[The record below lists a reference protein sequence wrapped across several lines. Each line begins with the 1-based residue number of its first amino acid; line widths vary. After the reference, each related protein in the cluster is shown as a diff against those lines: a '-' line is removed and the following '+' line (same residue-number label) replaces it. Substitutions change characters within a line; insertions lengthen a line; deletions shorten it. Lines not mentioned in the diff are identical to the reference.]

1 MVYDVAVIGA
11 GVVGAAIARELT
23 AAHLT
28 VAVVEARDD
37 VGDGTSKANTAIL
50 HTGFDATP
58 GTLESQL
65 VRRGAQLLRR
75 YAQDVGIPIER
86 TGALLVAWTDE
97 EFASLPGLR
106 DKAVRN
112 GYDACRLVDADEV
125 YRQVPAL
132 GAGARGGLTVPDESI
147 TCTWTATLALA
158 TDAVRRGA
166 DLLLNQRVTGLDIG
180 LDSNAAVRDDP
191 RAGDWGDD
199 SGDIGSPG
207 EIAGAVTVLHT
218 DRGDLTARWVVNAAG
233 LGCDL
238 IDAMAGYHRF
248 TVTPRRGELLVF
260 DKLARPLVDKIVLPV
275 PSKVGKGVLI
285 SPTIYGNV
293 MLGPTAEDLTDRTAT
308 GTSEQGFDFLL
319 TKGRA
324 LMPRLLSEEVTASYA
339 GLRAAVD
346 AGDYLIEA
354 DREQRYVLVGGI
366 RSTGLTSSMAVAE
379 HVVGLLAE
387 AGLALQPRTDLPEP
401 VRMPNLGE
409 ASPRPY
415 QDGARIAADPAYGSI
430 VCFCE
435 RVTTGEIRDTFA
447 STIPPAG
454 LDGLRR
460 RTRVMNGRCQ
470 GFYCGAQVD
479 RLLRGRTSTGADSCA
494 PDIDPGIA
502 SGIASGMDAGID
514 AGMDPGTDPCAAP
527 GGAPDEN
534 HGEVVA

>member
-1 MVYDVAVIGA
+1 MTTPARSLATRSASGGSPEHTVYDVAVIGA
-11 GVVGAAIARELT
+11 GVVGAAIARELLGYD
-23 AAHLT
+23 LT
-28 VAVVEARDD
+28 LAVVEARDD

-58 GTLESQL
+58 GTLESRL
-65 VRRGAQLLRR
+65 VRRGAELLRR
-75 YAQDVGIPIER
+75 YAQDVGIPVER

-97 EFASLPGLR
+97 ELASLPGLR

-112 GYDACRLVDADEV
+112 GYDACRLADAEEV

-166 DLLLNQRVTGLDIG
+166 DLLLNRRVTSLDIG
-180 LDSNAAVRDDP
+180 GNNS
-191 RAGDWGDD
+191 
-199 SGDIGSPG
+199 
-207 EIAGAVTVLHT
+207 GAVTVVRT
-218 DRGDLTARWVVNAAG
+218 GRGDVLARWVINAAG

-238 IDAMAGYHRF
+238 IDAMAGYDRF

-275 PSKVGKGVLI
+275 PSKVGKGVLV

-308 GTSEQGFDFLL
+308 GTSEQGFEFLL

-346 AGDYLIEA
+346 AGDYLIEV

-379 HVVGLLAE
+379 HVVGLLAD
-387 AGLALQPRTDLPEP
+387 AGLALEPRTDLPEP
-401 VRMPNLGE
+401 ARMPNLGE
-409 ASPRPY
+409 AFPRPY

-435 RVTTGEIRDTFA
+435 RVTAGEIRDTFA
-447 STIPPAG
+447 STIPPAD

-460 RTRVMNGRCQ
+460 RTRAMNGRCQ
-470 GFYCGAQVD
+470 GFYCGAEVD
-479 RLLRGRTSTGADSCA
+479 ALLQRRGAEAADSSA
-494 PDIDPGIA
+494 RP
-502 SGIASGMDAGID
+502 S
-514 AGMDPGTDPCAAP
+514 
-527 GGAPDEN
+527 
-534 HGEVVA
+534 